1 MLECCCDAWR
11 HSISVARHGRLH
23 PALAPCPYCG
33 MSTAPSLAAPPAPAH
48 AGSGPHNVCVSVL
61 TFLNITLVLVL
72 PALLVASMAASA
84 PPAEERSEPR
94 QQQQHGV
101 VGAAKWAA
109 SKAGATWAAADA
121 QLAALCSTRELP
133 WLHQM
138 LLARSLLSL
147 AWVLSITVGLFHRP

>member
-1 MLECCCDAWR
+1 
-11 HSISVARHGRLH
+11 
-23 PALAPCPYCG
+23 
-33 MSTAPSLAAPPAPAH
+33 MSTAPRLTALPTPAH
-48 AGSGPHNVCVSVL
+48 AGSDPHNVCVSVL

-94 QQQQHGV
+94 QQQQHHSV

-121 QLAALCSTRELP
+121 QLAALCSTRGMP
-133 WLHQM
+133 WPHQM
-138 LLARSLLSL
+138 LLAHSLLSL
-147 AWVLSITVGLFHRP
+147 AWVLSITVGLFHQPSHC